1 MTIRLIVIDDHD
13 LVRAG
18 LAQYFGMQPDIEVV
32 AEAACCKELLGKLKT
47 VQADILL
54 LDMCMPGVDGKH
66 MISLIKAFFP
76 NLRILI
82 LSAHDEVHTVLDAM
96 RAGASGYIC
105 KTCSPQTLLE
115 AVKEVMTT
123 GKYLARG
130 MAEQLAY
137 ASLTTR
143 PDNGELSNEKY
154 VVNASPQHPRL
165 TDPRLLPISSRPN
178 LPT

>member
-1 MTIRLIVIDDHD
+1 MTIRLMVIDDHD

-82 LSAHDEVHTVLDAM
+82 LSAHDEVHTVLGAM

-105 KTCSPQTLLE
+105 KTCSPQALLE
-115 AVKEVMTT
+115 AVKEVMAT
-123 GKYLARG
+123 GKYLTRE
-130 MAEQLAY
+130 MAERLEY
-137 ASLTTR
+137 AAASTR
-143 PDNGELSNEKY
+143 PKNDEAMEDQDDALRLIGETTHERKKDCKAFRQNNKLS
-154 VVNASPQHPRL
+154 
-165 TDPRLLPISSRPN
+165 
-178 LPT
+178 